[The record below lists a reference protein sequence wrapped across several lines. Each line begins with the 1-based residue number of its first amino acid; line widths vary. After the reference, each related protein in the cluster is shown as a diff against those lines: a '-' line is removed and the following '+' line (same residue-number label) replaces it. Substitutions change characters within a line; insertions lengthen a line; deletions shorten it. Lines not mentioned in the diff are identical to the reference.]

1 MPMSLYRTRRKFF
14 RLPADHGGSW
24 YIARAGLLSVA
35 LAFACALIP
44 GQSLARD
51 TASQPPAQTR
61 DAGQAESDVPPVTA
75 SGPYDNLAVN
85 PGGTFRL
92 THRHPI
98 VTALFRVD
106 RSPVQYL
113 ARQQPEP
120 LFFIPEGFRPALE
133 LEWEVEG
140 RPVRADGT
148 PAPDDAPP
156 RTFTLRVATD
166 GSVRYVDNA
175 RVDGVGHLGYEVR
188 LAWPLAGAEPDV
200 CERTGDMRRTLE
212 SIVSAAAGEQ
222 VYCANI
228 TWEQLATVRSLLHY
242 NRQGYP
248 HYVRFRDLP
257 DLAGLQGV
265 TSAAL
270 ENLGEWPP
278 ATLAPIPAVETL
290 YISSGSMPMGGPS
303 AGTLFGLLPADLLAY
318 TPLVSDLR
326 VQAVSFAN
334 FADDILASV
343 PRLRILHL
351 DNRLKGLARLEWPTD
366 LDLSAF
372 LQSVSELTELRIDL
386 GGRTDLPA
394 DFLSPVP
401 GLRTLM
407 INASRVSTIPGD
419 LLAPVPHL
427 EMFELDLRE
436 DLHFE
441 HWRGED
447 HFSDGF
453 LASLPALQTLKVHA
467 NLAELPADFLGH
479 APRLS
484 VVDLH
489 LGVLEK
495 ASMQRMHDVLFSLN
509 PRWFWD
515 PSFPVPG
522 SVPVVGRIDVLATGT
537 DGVCRGIAQSVGA
550 LADTLCVYLSGK
562 TFFAGRNLSS
572 VASGSGHSCAV
583 TADARLSCWEHESFD
598 ELPVPAG
605 RFTSVSVGAHQTCS
619 VRYGG
624 NLACWRL
631 HPHRP
636 APAPTGSFLS
646 VAVGERHAC
655 GLTLGLTLRCWGDN
669 DLGQTDAPAGR
680 FRAVVAG
687 GHFSCALRAVGN
699 TVRCWGDGR
708 QGQTS
713 VPWGLRTWAAGAR
726 IGRTGV
732 LATGHNHA
740 CAINH
745 DARMVCW
752 GGDGKAQASMP
763 EGEYYRVAAGFR
775 NTCGVGPEGTVRCWE
790 WSRGEPAGPPPQR

>member
-1 MPMSLYRTRRKFF
+1 MPMSPYRTRRKCV
-14 RLPADHGGSW
+14 RLPSDRGGSW
-24 YIARAGLLSVA
+24 YIARVGLLSVA
-35 LAFACALIP
+35 LVFACALIP
-44 GQSLARD
+44 GQSLAGD
-51 TASQPPAQTR
+51 AASRPPAQTR
-61 DAGQAESDVPPVTA
+61 EAGPAKSDVPPVTA

-92 THRHPI
+92 THRHPV

-326 VQAVSFAN
+326 VQAVSFAK

-372 LQSVSELTELRIDL
+372 LQSVPELTELRIDL
-386 GGRTDLPA
+386 GARTDLPA
-394 DFLSPVP
+394 DFLSPVS

-407 INASRVSTIPGD
+407 INAPWVSTMPGD

-427 EMFELDLRE
+427 EMLELDLR
-436 DLHFE
+436 DDFE
-441 HWRGED
+441 YWRGVD

-453 LASLPALQTLKVHA
+453 LASLPALKPLKVHA

-484 VVDLH
+484 TVALH
-489 LGVLEK
+489 LEGLTEP
-495 ASMQRMHDVLFSLN
+495 SMRWMHDQLFSLN

-515 PSFPVPG
+515 PSF
-522 SVPVVGRIDVLATGT
+522 SVAGRMPAYNGFEILTTGT
-537 DGVCRGIAQSVGA
+537 DGVCRNTSRH
-550 LADTLCVYLSGK
+550 S
-562 TFFAGRNLSS
+562 NL
-572 VASGSGHSCAV
+572 
-583 TADARLSCWEHESFD
+583 
-598 ELPVPAG
+598 
-605 RFTSVSVGAHQTCS
+605 
-619 VRYGG
+619 
-624 NLACWRL
+624 
-631 HPHRP
+631 
-636 APAPTGSFLS
+636 
-646 VAVGERHAC
+646 
-655 GLTLGLTLRCWGDN
+655 LTY
-669 DLGQTDAPAGR
+669 A
-680 FRAVVAG
+680 
-687 GHFSCALRAVGN
+687 
-699 TVRCWGDGR
+699 
-708 QGQTS
+708 
-713 VPWGLRTWAAGAR
+713 
-726 IGRTGV
+726 
-732 LATGHNHA
+732 
-740 CAINH
+740 
-745 DARMVCW
+745 
-752 GGDGKAQASMP
+752 
-763 EGEYYRVAAGFR
+763 
-775 NTCGVGPEGTVRCWE
+775 
-790 WSRGEPAGPPPQR
+790 